1 MKYENGNVLIIIIVL
16 SHTSDSS
23 SISAAAVCNKS
34 NAVSAVISPDLFS
47 VNIGKNIISISYYL
61 YII

>member
-1 MKYENGNVLIIIIVL
+1 MKYENGNVLIIIKVL

-47 VNIGKNIISISYYL
+47 VNIRRYNKC
-61 YII
+61 